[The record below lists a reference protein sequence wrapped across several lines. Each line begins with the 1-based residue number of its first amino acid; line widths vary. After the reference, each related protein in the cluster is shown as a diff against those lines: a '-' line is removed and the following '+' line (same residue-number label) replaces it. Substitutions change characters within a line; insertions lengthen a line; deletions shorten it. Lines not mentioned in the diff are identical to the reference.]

1 MSPVLMTATVLRAES
16 SKRKGERPGKNAKAR
31 LLQVELVHFTA
42 SEREVTGRTPTLP
55 CRQPR
60 VYAVLAER

>member
-16 SKRKGERPGKNAKAR
+16 SKRKGERPGNNAKAG

-42 SEREVTGRTPTLP
+42 GERKVTRRTSALP
-55 CRQPR
+55 CRQPG
-60 VYAVLAER
+60 VYTVLAEG